1 MQILNLYDSCCFAG
15 MKWKTYKDIVRK
27 RVQQLGVGDF
37 DLFLDDSHKDHLIS
51 ETAMRQIFDKLR
63 ATANQ

>member
-1 MQILNLYDSCCFAG
+1 